1 MGGSETRAV
10 LFGEAQL
17 DELCSRAR
25 ASPRLRMNQN
35 LHGMDDPV
43 HRLLNAIEPGSYV
56 RPHRHLD
63 PPKTETILVVRGK
76 LGLIV
81 FDEMGVVREATRL
94 EVHGRASGADLA
106 AGAWHTL
113 VSLARG
119 TVFFETKPGPYVSPK
134 AADVAAWAPA
144 EREPATRLLEE
155 RWRALFTRAI

>member
-1 MGGSETRAV
+1 MGDSETAV

-35 LHGMDDPV
+35 FHGMDDPV

-63 PPKTETILVVRGK
+63 PSKTETILMVRGA

-81 FDEMGVVREATRL
+81 FDKMGVLREATRL
-94 EVHGRASGADLA
+94 EVHGGASGADLPV
-106 AGAWHTL
+106 GVWHTL
-113 VSLARG
+113 VSLEPG

-134 AADVAAWAPA
+134 AGDVAAWAPA
-144 EREPATRLLEE
+144 EGEPASRLLEE
-155 RWRALFTRAI
+155 RWRALFMRAI